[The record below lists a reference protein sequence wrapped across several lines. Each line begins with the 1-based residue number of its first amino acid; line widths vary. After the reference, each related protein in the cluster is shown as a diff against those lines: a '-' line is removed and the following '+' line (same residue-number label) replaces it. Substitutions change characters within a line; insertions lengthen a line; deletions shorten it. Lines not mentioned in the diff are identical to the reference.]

1 LSQRSTSPVRCQ
13 NLRFESLKTQ
23 AQGTHIDLHFRA
35 TLPRNNRL
43 TMYPFVF
50 STFQWGLTA
59 ANIMLQFANV
69 ATDTLG
75 GLSGQDSIVRASL
88 TPLDASAGL
97 LFLLATC
104 NFVFDPAR
112 TSRWCLSR
120 WSLLH
125 SKDLTTRLKL
135 SMRSSWLQITST
147 TKFVARV
154 KVLQVSDLP
163 LNLVYRQRLR
173 IMVGAN
179 I

>member
-1 LSQRSTSPVRCQ
+1 
-13 NLRFESLKTQ
+13 
-23 AQGTHIDLHFRA
+23 
-35 TLPRNNRL
+35 
-43 TMYPFVF
+43 MYPFVF